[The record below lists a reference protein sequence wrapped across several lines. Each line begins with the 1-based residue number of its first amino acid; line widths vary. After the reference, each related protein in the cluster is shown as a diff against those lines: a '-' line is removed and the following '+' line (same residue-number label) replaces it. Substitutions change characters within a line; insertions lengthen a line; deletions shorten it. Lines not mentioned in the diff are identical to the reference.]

1 VDILTVKWAKIIDQ
15 RKCIGCHAC
24 TIACKS
30 EHDVPIGVTR
40 TFVKQLQIGTY
51 PSVQRHFQVTR
62 CNQCENAPCVTA
74 CPTGAMF
81 KREDGIVDFNR
92 DTCIG
97 CKACIAACPYD
108 AIYIDPDT
116 HSAEKCNF
124 CSHRIDVGLL
134 PACVVVCPTQAILV
148 GDINDPKSQIS
159 DILLNEKTEVRR
171 PEKNT
176 NPKLFYL
183 GLDKEILKP
192 SLFEESNIRGYMASN
207 ARKGYNTSNSEVH
220 LARDPK
226 QSSAAA
232 IIEYRSQSKPMWDWP
247 ISGYTW
253 AKSLSTGTFI
263 VAALSILMGKLDGS
277 LRWDLYTG
285 VISTIFLFITGFF
298 LMLDLSHPERFYLIF
313 IKPQWNS
320 WITRGSFL
328 IMFFGIS
335 LMLFMIFRVLDYPVM
350 TLILRFITVILGL
363 LTSIYTAFLFG
374 QAKGRDLWQNRLLPI
389 HFLVEPIIAGCAILV
404 LLGWVIPIDSSEI
417 NWLRWVFIGSSVVNL
432 TLILMDLVISQKTD
446 SAHNAIRYL
455 IYGKWAKYYWG
466 SIIFSLISIV
476 LIIISSGLSVLLL
489 GASIISLIG
498 LFAYWHAF
506 VGAGQS
512 MPQT

>member
-1 VDILTVKWAKIIDQ
+1 MTVKWAKVIDQ

-30 EHDVPIGVTR
+30 EHDVPIGVSR
-40 TFVKQLQIGTY
+40 TFVKQLQTGTY

-62 CNQCENAPCVTA
+62 CNQCEYAPCVTS

-134 PACVVVCPTQAILV
+134 PACVVVCPTQSIIV
-148 GDINDPKSQIS
+148 GDMNDPKSQVS
-159 DILLNEKTEVRR
+159 KILLDEKTEVRR

-183 GLDKEILKP
+183 GLNKEILKP
-192 SLFEESNIRGYMASN
+192 SLFGESSSTGYMASN
-207 ARKGYNTSNSEVH
+207 SRKGYNTPNGEVQ
-220 LARDPK
+220 ARDPK
-226 QSSAAA
+226 QSSAAT
-232 IIEYRSQSKPMWDWP
+232 IIEYRSQAKPMWDWP

-263 VAALSILMGKLDGS
+263 VAALSIFMGKLDGS
-277 LRWDLYTG
+277 LAWDLYTG
-285 VISTIFLFITGFF
+285 VISTIFLFITGLF

-313 IKPQWNS
+313 IRPQWNS
-320 WITRGSFL
+320 WIARGTFL

-335 LMLFMIFRVLDYPVM
+335 LILFMIFRFLDSPGI
-350 TLILRFITVILGL
+350 TFILRWTTVILGL

-389 HFLVEPIIAGCAILV
+389 HFLVEPIVAGCAVLI
-404 LLGWVIPIDSSEI
+404 LLGWVIPITFTEI
-417 NWLRWVFIGSSVVNL
+417 TWLRWVFVGSSIANL
-432 TLILMDLVISQKTD
+432 ALILIDLVNSHKD
-446 SAHNAIRYL
+446 DNNHNVLRNL
-455 IYGKWAKYYWG
+455 VYGKWGKYYWAA
-466 SIIFSLISIV
+466 IIFSLISIG
-476 LIIISSGLSVLLL
+476 LIIISSGLSLLL
-489 GASIISLIG
+489 VGASIGSLIG